1 MPTVAPTL
9 QPQAGEKP
17 FPLYPIPFM
26 FNTHIEHYLFVVLLT
41 EKKIRVWHV
50 NRACIP
56 LLTIHI
62 K

>member
-26 FNTHIEHYLFVVLLT
+26 FNTHIEHYLFVVLLI
-41 EKKIRVWHV
+41 EKKIRV
-50 NRACIP
+50 
-56 LLTIHI
+56 
-62 K
+62 